1 MTVKH
6 WMWLPMAALVLV
18 SACAQQ
24 DGAYEEVA
32 ETAAEIMQVDN
43 AAFEASLDALQDAY
57 IDGYGNSDAAA
68 LAALFTEDGMMSPP
82 LSPALDRAGIEAMY
96 AGLFEEG
103 VPASLEVMREDYM
116 VSGDMAI
123 GWGAFEV
130 TFSPPEGEPFMASGR
145 YGSVMKQDADGSWKL
160 FRHMFNYEVPPPGF
174 GEM

>member
-6 WMWLPMAALVLV
+6 WMWLPVSALVLV
-18 SACAQQ
+18 SACSQQ
-24 DGAYEEVA
+24 DGAYA
-32 ETAAEIMQVDN
+32 EADATAADVMKVDY
-43 AAFEASLDALQDAY
+43 AAFEQALGALQDAY
-57 IDGYGNSDAAA
+57 VAGYGNADAAG
-68 LAALFTEDGMMSPP
+68 LAALFTEDGVLSPP

-96 AGLFEEG
+96 TGLFEAG

-145 YGSVMKQDADGSWKL
+145 YGSVLKKDADGTWKI
-160 FRHMFNYEVPPPGF
+160 FRHMFNYEVAPPGF
-174 GEM
+174 GE